1 MLQSVTSW
9 NCVSCIFSVSFGGVW
24 LSFCLRLMFLAS
36 SGVYLKIRRFAATW
50 HIESE
55 IFLSFG
61 SSPSH
66 GTEIA
71 IFDFTLSFSPSLL
84 ILFSNIVH
92 GDARKASGSHNK
104 GLIISDG
111 QWRAEHSNV
120 ALCTLQLHDPSHGAN
135 LPMYRLGGP
144 EQQTASSVTSWAGL
158 ALVSRANINHPEAF
172 KSMR

>member
-104 GLIISDG
+104 GTDYLR
-111 QWRAEHSNV
+111 RAMACRTFER
-120 ALCTLQLHDPSHGAN
+120 CTLHSAIARSESWCQLAYVP
-135 LPMYRLGGP
+135 
-144 EQQTASSVTSWAGL
+144 AG
-158 ALVSRANINHPEAF
+158 RA
-172 KSMR
+172 